1 MTKVTLLAGAALLC
15 FAGFAQG
22 QTSHSGH
29 GSHGGHASPAAPN
42 PQVQPDREAGGD
54 GDRQGRQAGPAAPTS
69 TTAST
74 GASAA
79 TQAYEAAN
87 LRMHKD
93 MAITFTGDP
102 DVDFARSMVP
112 HHQGAVEMARIVL
125 QHGKDPELKK
135 LAQEVIASQEREVG
149 VLREWLQKRGQ

>member
-1 MTKVTLLAGAALLC
+1 MTKATFLAGAALLC
-15 FAGFAQG
+15 LLGTGQA
-22 QTSHSGH
+22 QTSH
-29 GSHGGHASPAAPN
+29 GSHGGHAAPASPN

-54 GDRQGRQAGPAAPTS
+54 GDRQGRQAGPAAPS
-69 TTAST
+69 SATAST
-74 GASAA
+74 GTSAA

-87 LRMHKD
+87 MRMHKD

-102 DVDFARSMVP
+102 DLDFARSMVP

-135 LAQEVIASQEREVG
+135 LAQEVIASQEREVAF
-149 VLREWLQKRGQ
+149 LRAWLEKRGQ